1 MKIKLTKL
9 FVEFFKSEQASGVI
23 LILCTITSIMIANS
37 YFGNGYSDFWH
48 TKVGFETSG
57 IALKY
62 SVEHWIN
69 DGLMAVFFLLIGLE
83 IERELYFGELSDL
96 KNATLPIFAA
106 IGGMAIPAVLHFLFN
121 RGTETQAGVAIPMA
135 TDIAF
140 ALGVLALLGSR
151 VPISLK
157 IFLTALAI
165 IDDLGAIAII
175 ALFYVGDFSLLYLV
189 LALGIFAGLLVL
201 NRLGIHWLPFYLIPG
216 IVMWYFMLK
225 SGIHATIAGVLL
237 AFVIPFARGD
247 EDSTSYKLQHFLHKP
262 VAFIIMPLFALANT
276 GIALTG
282 NWIEGLVTSNSLGIF
297 AGLFVGKPL
306 GIVLFSFLAVKI
318 GLSQLPNDVSWKH
331 IIGAGFLSGIGFT
344 MSIFITLLAFG
355 NPEIIQSSKISILLS
370 SLVAGTVGFLI
381 LNREI
386 AKSIGKTKNAYKAC
400 SNCVTRQKI
409 EKKLP
414 QNHSPIGIN
423 IIIAWF
429 QAQILAGSK

>member
-1 MKIKLTKL
+1 MQTKLTKL
-9 FVEFFKSEQASGVI
+9 FVEFFESEKASGIV
-23 LILCTITSIMIANS
+23 LIFCTIISIIIANS
-37 YFGNGYSDFWH
+37 GYGKAYLDFWH

-69 DGLMAVFFLLIGLE
+69 DGLMAIFFLLIGLE
-83 IERELYFGELSDL
+83 IERELYIGELSNL

-106 IGGMAIPAVLHFLFN
+106 IGGLATPALLHFLFN
-121 RGTETQAGVAIPMA
+121 QGTTTQAGVGIPMA

-175 ALFYVGDFSLLYLV
+175 AIFYVGDFSFLYLA
-189 LALGIFAGLLVL
+189 LALGILAGLFVL
-201 NRLGIHWLPFYLIPG
+201 NRLGVHRLSFYLIPG

-225 SGIHATIAGVLL
+225 SGVHATIAGVLL
-237 AFVIPFARGD
+237 AFVIPFGNGD
-247 EDSTSYKLQHFLHKP
+247 ELSPSYRLQHFLHKP

-282 NWIEGLVTSNSLGIF
+282 NWVEGLTASNSLGIF

-306 GIVLFSFLAVKI
+306 GITVFSFLAIKI
-318 GLSQLPNDVSWKH
+318 GFSQLPNGVSWKH
-331 IIGAGFLSGIGFT
+331 IVGAGFLGGIGFT
-344 MSIFITLLAFG
+344 MSIFITLLAFS
-355 NPEIIQSSKISILLS
+355 NPEVVQSSKISILLS
-370 SLVAGTVGFLI
+370 SLLAGSVGFII
-381 LNREI
+381 LNRET
-386 AKSIGKTKNAYKAC
+386 AKSVGTTKNA
-400 SNCVTRQKI
+400 
-409 EKKLP
+409 
-414 QNHSPIGIN
+414 
-423 IIIAWF
+423 
-429 QAQILAGSK
+429 